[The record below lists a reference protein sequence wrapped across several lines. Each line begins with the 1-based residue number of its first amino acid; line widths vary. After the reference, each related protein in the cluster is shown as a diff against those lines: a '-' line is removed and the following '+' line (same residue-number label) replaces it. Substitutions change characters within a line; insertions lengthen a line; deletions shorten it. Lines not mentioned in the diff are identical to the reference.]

1 MLKMPPKIKKR
12 LPFGPFPWC
21 IHDIGNEEHFR
32 DIGDHIS
39 ARVDNKANQARS
51 STQMNMWQLLWYL
64 TIQILVLASKE
75 IQQCIRSVF
84 LSGTLEKVELHK
96 KHLGP
101 SFINC
106 RSVTCLARQLKIV
119 TQSSDHTLWIKN
131 HIDLNYKTF
140 VVISQDPIY
149 ISETAKKV
157 DFYISKPE
165 WILFMPFCP
174 QWLKHFC
181 EVISERR
188 GAGAKNRQ

>member
-1 MLKMPPKIKKR
+1 MLKMPPKMKKR

-21 IHDIGNEEHFR
+21 IHDIGIEEHFH

-39 ARVDNKANQARS
+39 ARVDNTTNQARPG
-51 STQMNMWQLLWYL
+51 TQLNIFMWWPLWFMTMRIL
-64 TIQILVLASKE
+64 LVLASKE
-75 IQQCIRSVF
+75 IQQCMRSVF
-84 LSGTLEKVELHK
+84 LSGNLEKVELHK

-140 VVISQDPIY
+140 VVISQDPI
-149 ISETAKKV
+149 
-157 DFYISKPE
+157 
-165 WILFMPFCP
+165 
-174 QWLKHFC
+174 
-181 EVISERR
+181 
-188 GAGAKNRQ
+188 